1 MTKNISDLLNF
12 SVTLLAGDGQ
22 NIKFPSL
29 EKKIPIINFKIQIV
43 N

>member
-22 NIKFPSL
+22 NIKFPSS